1 MDNPASFT
9 VTCPCCGSILT
20 VDGENRLIVEH
31 TPPPNTGEKTSF
43 EERMHALDEEKRIAE
58 EKFQES
64 IRAEK
69 SKKDVLAKKFEDLFQ
84 KAKEAPAGPLKRDID
99 LD

>member
-1 MDNPASFT
+1 MEQDPVFK
-9 VTCPCCGSILT
+9 VTCPCCGAILT
-20 VDGENRLIVEH
+20 VDGEHRVVVSHEVLED
-31 TPPPNTGEKTSF
+31 EAAKTSF
-43 EERMHALDEEKRIAE
+43 EERMKVIEAEKQAAE

-69 SKKDVLAKKFEDLFQ
+69 SKKEVLEKKFQDLFEKAKK
-84 KAKEAPAGPLKRDID
+84 APAGPVKRSID

>member
-1 MDNPASFT
+1 MVEDPVFS
-9 VTCPCCGSILT
+9 VTCPCCGAILKI
-20 VDGENRLIVEH
+20 DGEHRVVVSHEV
-31 TPPPNTGEKTSF
+31 PEDESAKTSF
-43 EERMHALDEEKRIAE
+43 EERIQVLETEKRTAE

-69 SKKDVLAKKFEDLFQ
+69 SKKEVLEKKFQDLFEKAKK
-84 KAKEAPAGPLKRDID
+84 APAGPVKRSID

>member
-1 MDNPASFT
+1 MEKDPVFS
-9 VTCPCCGSILT
+9 VTCPCCGAMLK
-20 VDGENRLIVEH
+20 VDGAHGVVVSHEVPEDE
-31 TPPPNTGEKTSF
+31 TAKTSF
-43 EERMHALDEEKRIAE
+43 EERMSALEAEKRGAE

-69 SKKDVLAKKFEDLFQ
+69 GKKDVLERKFQDLFEKAKK
-84 KAKEAPAGPLKRDID
+84 APAGPVKRSID